1 MEPREMGVVVC
12 VCVWKRVCVDVRW
25 GGHGDENYLV
35 ADTLVLGC
43 ISVSLGSLC
52 FLYISS
58 FLLILH
64 SLSSLFFRFL
74 SIPLSLS
81 VIHPFLLLL
90 SSADCTPPTQPVQYL
105 FIFIFA
111 MRNQYRRSAI
121 PHLCFLTQ
129 MRALRL
135 RISIHPSLAVT
146 ARACHTLPS
155 QGSQMKE

>member
-1 MEPREMGVVVC
+1 MGVVVC

-81 VIHPFLLLL
+81 LSFTLSFCSFHLLIALLPLNQFNTFSFL
-90 SSADCTPPTQPVQYL
+90 
-105 FIFIFA
+105 
-111 MRNQYRRSAI
+111 
-121 PHLCFLTQ
+121 FL
-129 MRALRL
+129 
-135 RISIHPSLAVT
+135 P
-146 ARACHTLPS
+146 
-155 QGSQMKE
+155 